1 MATQRRSCKTLSII
15 RELRLHERS
24 ERRSICGCVHAPE
37 NPNKDS
43 TNASMLS
50 SRHTHSTGPSHNL
63 PIKPQGLIPPVVETL
78 EDQIERSLEQLKSF
92 DKPINKYIY
101 LNGLQR
107 TNQTLFY
114 ATLAAELE
122 ACLPIVYTPTG
133 TVALYAR
140 RQRISPSSLLV
151 CCSGRSVPEVCS
163 HHERHARPLHQRV

>member
-1 MATQRRSCKTLSII
+1 MHLVRLTII
-15 RELRLHERS
+15 
-24 ERRSICGCVHAPE
+24 
-37 NPNKDS
+37 
-43 TNASMLS
+43 T
-50 SRHTHSTGPSHNL
+50 
-63 PIKPQGLIPPVVETL
+63 PIKRQGLIPPVVETL

-133 TVALYAR
+133 RVSLYPPCLSRSQTISWVDVRFAQWAKRAR
-140 RQRISPSSLLV
+140 NLLT
-151 CCSGRSVPEVCS
+151 S
-163 HHERHARPLHQRV
+163 